1 LCFPIKH
8 GDIVALLAGLTGGM
22 GSGKTTV
29 GNLFKT
35 LGAHV
40 LDADEICRS
49 LVEPGKPAWLE
60 IVDLFGNGIV
70 KDDQS
75 LDRQKIADI
84 VFKSLD
90 KKKALEAILHP
101 RVMEEEQVLYKNILR
116 GDPGALVIIDAALLI
131 ESENYRKVD
140 KVIVIACDEET
151 QLRRI
156 MVKNKFSRGD
166 AQRRLQQ
173 QMPLE
178 EKIKFADYVLHNDSG
193 VSELSEKVETLFHQ
207 LKQLAA

>member
-1 LCFPIKH
+1 
-8 GDIVALLAGLTGGM
+8 VALLAGLTGGM

-29 GNLFKT
+29 GKLFQS
-35 LGAHV
+35 LGAYV
-40 LDADEICRS
+40 LDADELCRS
-49 LVEPGKPAWLE
+49 LVEPGKPAWQE
-60 IVDLFGNGIV
+60 TVDLLGNEV
-70 KDDQS
+70 LRDDQT
-75 LDRQKIADI
+75 LDRRKVADI
-84 VFKSLD
+84 VFTD
-90 KKKALEAILHP
+90 PEKKKALEAILHP
-101 RVMEEEQVLYKNILR
+101 RVMEEEQAIYKDIMKD
-116 GDPGALVIIDAALLI
+116 DPGALVIIDAALLI

-151 QLRRI
+151 QLERI
-156 MVKNKFSRGD
+156 MAKNMFSRED

-193 VSELSEKVETLFHQ
+193 LSDLKEKVEALFHQ

>member
-1 LCFPIKH
+1 
-8 GDIVALLAGLTGGM
+8 VALLAGLTGGM

-29 GNLFKT
+29 AKLFKA
-35 LGAHV
+35 LGAYV

-49 LVEPGKPAWLE
+49 LVESGKPAWRGM
-60 IVDLFGNGIV
+60 VDLLGNGILR
-70 KDDQS
+70 DDQV
-75 LDRQKIADI
+75 LDRRKIADI
-84 VFKSLD
+84 VFNNPE

-101 RVMEEEQVLYKNILR
+101 RVMAEEQAIYKDILK

-151 QLRRI
+151 QLHRI
-156 MVKNKFSRGD
+156 MAQNTFSRED

-193 VSELSEKVETLFHQ
+193 LSELKAKVEALFHQ
-207 LKQLAA
+207 LKQLAV

>member
-1 LCFPIKH
+1 M
-8 GDIVALLAGLTGGM
+8 ALLVGLTGGM

-29 GNLFKT
+29 GNLFKA
-35 LGAHV
+35 LGAYV

-49 LVEPGKPAWLE
+49 LVEPEKPAWRE
-60 IVDLFGNGIV
+60 VIDLLGNGIV
-70 KDDQS
+70 RDDQT
-75 LDRQKIADI
+75 LDRRKIADI
-84 VFKSLD
+84 VFKHPE

-101 RVMEEEQVLYKNILR
+101 RVIEEEQVLYKEILR
-116 GDPGALVIIDAALLI
+116 KDPEALVIIDAALLI

-156 MVKNKFSRGD
+156 MAKNMFSRED

-178 EKIKFADYVLHNDSG
+178 EKIKFADFVLHNDSG
-193 VSELSEKVETLFHQ
+193 LSELKKKVEELFYQ
-207 LKQLAA
+207 LQQLTV

>member
-1 LCFPIKH
+1 
-8 GDIVALLAGLTGGM
+8 M

-29 GNLFKT
+29 GNLFKA
-35 LGAHV
+35 LGAYV

-49 LVEPGKPAWLE
+49 LVEPGKPAWRE
-60 IVDLFGNGIV
+60 IVDLLGNGIIR
-70 KDDQS
+70 DDQT
-75 LDRQKIADI
+75 LDRRKIAEI
-84 VFKSLD
+84 VFKD
-90 KKKALEAILHP
+90 PEKKKALESILHP
-101 RVMEEEQVLYKNILR
+101 RVIEEEQVLYNEILKE
-116 GDPGALVIIDAALLI
+116 DPEALVIIDAALLI

-156 MVKNKFSRGD
+156 MSKDVFSRED

-178 EKIKFADYVLHNDSG
+178 EKVKFADFVLQNDSG
-193 VSELSEKVETLFHQ
+193 LSELKKKVEALFHQ
-207 LKQLAA
+207 LQQLTV

>member
-1 LCFPIKH
+1 
-8 GDIVALLAGLTGGM
+8 VALLAGLTGGM

-29 GNLFKT
+29 GNLFKA
-35 LGAHV
+35 LGAYI

-49 LVEPGKPAWLE
+49 LVEPEKPAWRE
-60 IVDLFGNGIV
+60 TVDLLGNGIIR
-70 KDDQS
+70 DDQT
-75 LDRQKIADI
+75 LDRRKIADVI
-84 VFKSLD
+84 FGDSE

-101 RVMEEEQVLYKNILR
+101 RVIEEEQAIYGEILKE
-116 GDPGALVIIDAALLI
+116 DPGALVIIDAALLI

-156 MVKNKFSRGD
+156 MAKNMFSRED

-178 EKIKFADYVLHNDSG
+178 EKIKFADFVLQNDSG
-193 VSELSEKVETLFHQ
+193 LPELKKKVEALFHQ
-207 LKQLAA
+207 LQQLTV